1 MASWPDVLRRSA
13 SAMSRRAAQW
23 APPRLPHGAASM
35 AFYKLSGEDDV
46 KRFAKAFM
54 SRNGTMS
61 DTEQKPL

>member
-1 MASWPDVLRRSA
+1 
-13 SAMSRRAAQW
+13 MSRRAAQW